1 MEITFNAESV
11 SIDSNYRTSE
21 ISLTI
26 EANGR
31 EVAEK
36 LDLDDRLYD
45 LCPVDVADEIGRDK
59 MLDAIGEE
67 DILKWAISNIDHNDI
82 LEFIGLDK
90 IHEYLS
96 HEE

>member
-45 LCPVDVADEIGRDK
+45 LCPVDVADEIGRNK

-67 DILKWAISNIDHNDI
+67 DILKWAIANIDHDDI
-82 LEFIGLDK
+82 LEFIGLEK
-90 IHEYLS
+90 IHEFLS